1 MNDRPCEDLRATSI
15 AIIGLAG
22 RFPGAATIEA
32 FWSNLAEGVE
42 SITFFSEE
50 ELRHSGV
57 APQLLSRRDFVPAA
71 PVLDDI
77 DQFDAAFFK
86 IARREAE
93 IMDPQQ
99 RILLEVAWETL
110 ERAGYAGESRRGSIG
125 VFTGAGGLMSSYLVS
140 PFHFHRRLIGPTGS
154 MQVCGNDKDFVS
166 TRISHKLN
174 LRGPSISV
182 QTACSTSLV
191 AVHLA
196 CQSLLAGECDMALAG
211 GVTVRVPH
219 RMGYFHSSQALLS
232 PDGHCR
238 AFDAD
243 AKGTLF
249 GSGAGLVL
257 LKPLVQ
263 AVADRDHIHAVIRGS
278 AVNNDGAAKL
288 SYWATSADGQAA
300 AVAEALAVAEVD
312 PETIGYVEAH
322 GTGTAMGDPAEIIAL
337 TRAFRG
343 TQKRQFCAIG
353 SVKTNL
359 GHLEAAAG
367 IAGLIKAALAL
378 EHRTLPPSLH
388 FRRPNPSIAFEKTPF
403 FVNTQRRDWPA
414 GATPRRAAV
423 NSLGIGGTNAHV
435 ILEEAPQPAGVA
447 AAANPSMTPAREYVR
462 LSSLTGPAVSLEGLT
477 GPAGQAGKPDVHD
490 FPACPGNSEVAGDR
504 PLHLLALSAKS
515 PQALKDLAVRF
526 AAHLAEHPRQDLAD
540 VCFTANTGRSHFP
553 QRLAL
558 AAASID
564 EARRRLGDW
573 TEHASARGVASGA
586 VSKTGPGVAM
596 LAGGDGSQ
604 YPGMARDLY
613 QTQPVFHKA
622 LKQCEALLSD
632 ELPRSLTS
640 LFEEPSRDWLDQ
652 PRLAHP
658 VLVAVEYALAQL
670 WKSWGIEPSAV
681 LGQGIGEYTAACL
694 AGVFTLEEALRLVSA
709 RARLL
714 ESLPADGRMF
724 VVLADSQQIAGWL
737 PSLSEEVTLAAIGG
751 SVQAVISGPAAAVES
766 LVAQWQ
772 REGIRSLPL
781 PGRHALYSPAM
792 APIVEPYR
800 RVLEAVKFQKPRLKL
815 ISGHRGKAAG
825 DEMASPDYWCRQ
837 LIEPIQFSAAL
848 AGLAERG
855 YSIFLEIS
863 PKPVLLRVGRR
874 LRDGVGGLWLPSLR
888 PSQSGWQTMLASLAR
903 LYVQGVN
910 VDWQRLDR
918 GFPRRRVV
926 LPTYP
931 FQRQRYWIADDGPI
945 AEGSLAKLAEELQR
959 TAGFSEEELR
969 LLPKLL
975 RALADRRRAPWDAE

>member
-1 MNDRPCEDLRATSI
+1 MSDRPREDLRATSI

-110 ERAGYAGESRRGSIG
+110 ERAGYAGEPRRGSIG

-154 MQVCGNDKDFVS
+154 MQVCGNDKDFLS

-300 AVAEALAVAEVD
+300 AAAEALAVAEVS

-322 GTGTAMGDPAEIIAL
+322 GTGTAMGDPVEIIAL

-343 TQKRQFCAIG
+343 AEKRQFCAIS

-367 IAGLIKAALAL
+367 IAGLIKATLAV
-378 EHRTLPPSLH
+378 EHHTLPPSLH

-403 FVNTQRRDWPA
+403 FVNTERRDWPE

-447 AAANPSMTPAREYVR
+447 AGANTAGVAAGTNGGSE
-462 LSSLTGPAVSLEGLT
+462 
-477 GPAGQAGKPDVHD
+477 PAGERAAG
-490 FPACPGNSEVAGDR
+490 ER

-515 PQALKDLAVRF
+515 PEALKALAVRF

-766 LVAQWQ
+766 LVAQWW

-800 RVLEAVKFQKPRLKL
+800 RVLE
-815 ISGHRGKAAG
+815 
-825 DEMASPDYWCRQ
+825 
-837 LIEPIQFSAAL
+837 
-848 AGLAERG
+848 
-855 YSIFLEIS
+855 
-863 PKPVLLRVGRR
+863 
-874 LRDGVGGLWLPSLR
+874 GV
-888 PSQSGWQTMLASLAR
+888 
-903 LYVQGVN
+903 
-910 VDWQRLDR
+910 
-918 GFPRRRVV
+918 
-926 LPTYP
+926 
-931 FQRQRYWIADDGPI
+931 
-945 AEGSLAKLAEELQR
+945 
-959 TAGFSEEELR
+959 
-969 LLPKLL
+969 
-975 RALADRRRAPWDAE
+975 

>member
-1 MNDRPCEDLRATSI
+1 LTVSDRPREDLRATSI

-32 FWSNLAEGVE
+32 FWSNLVQGVE
-42 SITFFSEE
+42 SITFFSADD
-50 ELRHSGV
+50 LRRSGV
-57 APQLLSRRDFVPAA
+57 DPQILSRADFVPAA

-110 ERAGYAGESRRGSIG
+110 ERAGYADESRRGSTG

-140 PFHFHRRLIGPTGS
+140 PFHFHRRLVGPTGS

-174 LRGPSISV
+174 LRGPSITV

-196 CQSLLAGECDMALAG
+196 CQSLLAGECEMALAG

-300 AVAEALAVAEVD
+300 AAAEALAVAEVD

-322 GTGTAMGDPAEIIAL
+322 GTGTAMGDPVEIIAL
-337 TRAFRG
+337 TKAFRG
-343 TQKRQFCAIG
+343 TSKRQFCAVS
-353 SVKTNL
+353 SVKTNF

-367 IAGLIKAALAL
+367 IAGLIKAALAV
-378 EHRTLPPSLH
+378 EHHTLPPSLH
-388 FRRPNPSIAFEKTPF
+388 FHRPNPSIAFEKTPF
-403 FVNTQRRDWPA
+403 FVNTECRDWPA

-447 AAANPSMTPAREYVR
+447 AGANDGSR
-462 LSSLTGPAVSLEGLT
+462 
-477 GPAGQAGKPDVHD
+477 PAG
-490 FPACPGNSEVAGDR
+490 ER
-504 PLHLLALSAKS
+504 PLQLLTLSAKS
-515 PQALKDLAVRF
+515 PKALKALVDRF
-526 AAHLAEHPRQDLAD
+526 AAHLAEHPGEDLAD
-540 VCFTANTGRSHFP
+540 VCFTANTGRSHFS

-558 AAASID
+558 VAASSG
-564 EARRRLGDW
+564 EARRRLADW
-573 TEHASARGVASGA
+573 AEHASTRGVVSRA

-604 YPGMARDLY
+604 YPGMAGDLY
-613 QTQPVFHKA
+613 QTQPVFQKA
-622 LKQCEALLSD
+622 INQCDALLGN
-632 ELPRSLTS
+632 ELPRPLASL
-640 LFEEPSRDWLDQ
+640 LAKPSRDWLDQ

-658 VLVAVEYALAQL
+658 ALVAVEYATAQL
-670 WKSWGIEPSAV
+670 WKSWGIEPTAL
-681 LGQGIGEYTAACL
+681 LGQGVGEYAAACL

-714 ESLPADGRMF
+714 DSLPPDGRMF

-737 PSLSEEVTLAAIGG
+737 PALSEEVTLAAIGR
-751 SVQAVISGPAAAVES
+751 SVRAVISGPAAAVES
-766 LVAQWQ
+766 LVAQWE

-800 RVLEAVKFQKPRLKL
+800 RVLEGVTFQKPRLKL
-815 ISGHRGKAAG
+815 ISGHRGKATG
-825 DEMASPDYWCRQ
+825 EEMASPDYWCRQ
-837 LIEPIQFSAAL
+837 LVEPIQVSAAL
-848 AGLAERG
+848 AGLEEWG

-863 PKPVLLRVGRR
+863 PKPVILGVGRR
-874 LRDGVGGLWLPSLR
+874 LRNGAGGLWLPSLR
-888 PSQSGWQTMLASLAR
+888 PSQSGWQTMLSSLAR

-931 FQRQRYWIADDGPI
+931 FQRQRYWIADDGPPQPD
-945 AEGSLAKLAEELQR
+945 SVAKLAEEFKS
-959 TAGFSEEELR
+959 TGNFSEEELR

-975 RALADRRRAPWDAE
+975 QALAARRAPWDAE

>member
-1 MNDRPCEDLRATSI
+1 LTVSDRPREDLRATSI

-32 FWSNLAEGVE
+32 FWSNIVEGVE

-57 APQLLSRRDFVPAA
+57 DPQLLSRSDFVPAA

-110 ERAGYAGESRRGSIG
+110 ERAGYAGEPRRGSIG

-154 MQVCGNDKDFVS
+154 MQVCGNDKDFLS

-300 AVAEALAVAEVD
+300 AAAEALAVAEVS

-322 GTGTAMGDPAEIIAL
+322 GTGTAMGDPVEIIAL

-343 TQKRQFCAIG
+343 AEKRQFCAIS

-367 IAGLIKAALAL
+367 IAGLIKATLAV
-378 EHRTLPPSLH
+378 EHHTLPPSLH

-403 FVNTQRRDWPA
+403 FVNTERRDWPE

-447 AAANPSMTPAREYVR
+447 AGANTAGVAAGTNGGSE
-462 LSSLTGPAVSLEGLT
+462 
-477 GPAGQAGKPDVHD
+477 PAGERAAG
-490 FPACPGNSEVAGDR
+490 ER

-515 PQALKDLAVRF
+515 PEALKALAVRF

-558 AAASID
+558 TAASIE
-564 EARRRLGDW
+564 EARRRLTDW
-573 TEHASARGVASGA
+573 AEHASTRGVASGP

-604 YPGMARDLY
+604 YPGMGRDLY
-613 QTQPVFHKA
+613 QTQPVFEKA
-622 LKQCEALLSD
+622 IKQCEALLGD
-632 ELPRSLTS
+632 ELPRPLTS
-640 LFEEPSRDWLDQ
+640 LFQETSRDWLDR

-658 VLVAVEYALAQL
+658 ALVAVEYAAAQL
-670 WKSWGIEPSAV
+670 WKSWGIEPTAL

-694 AGVFTLEEALRLVSA
+694 AGVFTLEEALRLVAA

-766 LVAQWQ
+766 LVAQWW

-800 RVLEAVKFQKPRLKL
+800 RVLEGVKFQKPRLKL
-815 ISGHRGKAAG
+815 ICGHRGKAAG
-825 DEMASPDYWCRQ
+825 DEIASPDYWCRQ
-837 LIEPIQFSAAL
+837 LLEPIQFSAAL
-848 AGLAERG
+848 AGLEERG

-863 PKPVLLRVGRR
+863 PKPVLLGIGRR
-874 LRDGVGGLWLPSLR
+874 LRNGAGGLWLSSLR
-888 PSQSGWQTMLASLAR
+888 ASQSGWQTMLTSLAR
-903 LYVQGVN
+903 LYVQGVH

-931 FQRQRYWIADDGPI
+931 FQRQRYWIADDGPL
-945 AEGSLAKLAEELQR
+945 EESSVAKLAEEIKNTGR
-959 TAGFSEEELR
+959 FSEEELR

-975 RALADRRRAPWDAE
+975 QALADRRRAPWDAE

>member
-1 MNDRPCEDLRATSI
+1 MSDRPHEDLRAASI

-32 FWSNLAEGVE
+32 FWSNLVEGVE
-42 SITFFSEE
+42 SITFFSAE
-50 ELRHSGV
+50 ELRRAGV
-57 APQLLSRRDFVPAA
+57 DPQLLSREDFVPAA

-93 IMDPQQ
+93 FMDPQQ

-110 ERAGYAGESRRGSIG
+110 ERAGYAGPSRRGSIG

-140 PFHFHRRLIGPTGS
+140 PWHFHRRLIGPTGS

-174 LRGPSISV
+174 LRGPSICV

-196 CQSLLAGECDMALAG
+196 CQSLLAGECEMALAG

-278 AVNNDGAAKL
+278 AVNNDGNAKL

-300 AVAEALAVAEVD
+300 AAAEALAVAEVD

-337 TRAFRG
+337 TKAFRG
-343 TQKRQFCAIG
+343 TTKRQFCAIS

-388 FRRPNPSIAFEKTPF
+388 FHRPNPAIAFEKTPF
-403 FVNTQRRDWPA
+403 FVNTERRDWPA
-414 GATPRRAAV
+414 GAAPRRAAV

-435 ILEEAPQPAGVA
+435 ILEEAPPPADEPA
-447 AAANPSMTPAREYVR
+447 AGE
-462 LSSLTGPAVSLEGLT
+462 
-477 GPAGQAGKPDVHD
+477 
-490 FPACPGNSEVAGDR
+490 R
-504 PLHLLALSAKS
+504 PLHVLALSAKG
-515 PQALKDLAVRF
+515 PEALKELAVRF
-526 AAHLAEHPRQDLAD
+526 AAHLAAHPEEDLAD
-540 VCFTANTGRSHFP
+540 ICFTANTGRSHFN

-558 AAASID
+558 TAASID
-564 EARRRLGDW
+564 EA
-573 TEHASARGVASGA
+573 ARKLAGWLQRPSTREVTSGA

-604 YPGMARDLY
+604 YPGMAGDLCR
-613 QTQPVFHKA
+613 TQPLFQQT
-622 LKQCEALLSD
+622 LEQCDALLGD
-632 ELPRSLTS
+632 ELPRPLTS
-640 LFEEPSRDWLDQ
+640 LLSQPSRDWLDQ

-658 VLVAVEYALAQL
+658 ALVAVEYALAQL
-670 WKSWGIEPSAV
+670 WKSWGIEPTAL
-681 LGQGIGEYTAACL
+681 LGQGVGEYTAACL

-709 RARLL
+709 RAWLL

-737 PSLSEEVTLAAIGG
+737 PSLSAEVTLAAVGG
-751 SVQAVISGPAAAVES
+751 TVQAVISGPAAAVES
-766 LVAQWQ
+766 LVAQWR

-792 APIVEPYR
+792 ASIVEPYR
-800 RVLEAVKFQKPRLKL
+800 RVLEEVEFQKPRLKL
-815 ISGHRGKAAG
+815 ISGHRGKAGG

-837 LIEPIQFSAAL
+837 LVEPIQFSASL
-848 AGLAERG
+848 AGLEERG

-863 PKPVLLRVGRR
+863 PKPVLSGIGRR
-874 LRDGVGGLWLPSLR
+874 LRNGAGGLWLPSLR
-888 PSQSGWQTMLASLAR
+888 PGQSGWKTMLSGLAR
-903 LYVQGVN
+903 LYVQGIN
-910 VDWQRLDR
+910 VDWQRLDH

-931 FQRQRYWIADDGPI
+931 FQRQRYWIADDGPSQ
-945 AEGSLAKLAEELQR
+945 EGGMAKLAEELK
-959 TAGFSEEELR
+959 ASGNFSEEELR
-969 LLPKLL
+969 VLPKLL
-975 RALADRRRAPWDAE
+975 QALAARRAPWDAE

>member
-1 MNDRPCEDLRATSI
+1 LTVSDCPREDLRATSI

-32 FWSNLAEGVE
+32 FWSNLVEGVE

-57 APQLLSRRDFVPAA
+57 DPRLLSRRDFVPAA

-77 DQFDAAFFK
+77 DQFDASFFK

-110 ERAGYAGESRRGSIG
+110 ERAGYAAEPRRGSIG

-174 LRGPSISV
+174 LRGPSISI

-219 RMGYFHSSQALLS
+219 RMGYFHASQALLS

-300 AVAEALAVAEVD
+300 AVAEALAVAEVA

-337 TRAFRG
+337 TKAFRG

-367 IAGLIKAALAL
+367 IAGLIKAVLAV
-378 EHRTLPPSLH
+378 EHGTLPPSLH
-388 FRRPNPSIAFEKTPF
+388 FRRANPAIAFEKTPF
-403 FVNTQRRDWPA
+403 FVNTERRDWPA

-423 NSLGIGGTNAHV
+423 NSLGIGGTNVHV
-435 ILEEAPQPAGVA
+435 ILEEAPQSAGVA
-447 AAANPSMTPAREYVR
+447 AGANP
-462 LSSLTGPAVSLEGLT
+462 TGVAGAN
-477 GPAGQAGKPDVHD
+477 PAGAVGADGGSKPAG
-490 FPACPGNSEVAGDR
+490 ER
-504 PLHLLALSAKS
+504 PLHVLALSAKS
-515 PQALKDLAVRF
+515 SQALKDLAVRF
-526 AAHLAEHPRQDLAD
+526 AAHLAEHPGQDLAD
-540 VCFTANTGRSHFP
+540 VCFTANAGRSHFP

-558 AAASID
+558 TAASID
-564 EARRRLGDW
+564 EARRRLADW
-573 TEHASARGVASGA
+573 AEKASTHGVASGA

-613 QTQPVFHKA
+613 QTQPVFQKA
-622 LKQCEALLSD
+622 LKQCETLLGD
-632 ELPRSLTS
+632 EMPWPLTS
-640 LFEEPSRDWLDQ
+640 LFEETSRGWLEQ

-658 VLVAVEYALAQL
+658 ALVAVEYALAQL
-670 WKSWGIEPSAV
+670 WKSWGIEPSAI

-751 SVQAVISGPAAAVES
+751 TIQAVISGPAAAVES
-766 LVAQWQ
+766 LVAQWR

-792 APIVEPYR
+792 TPIVEPYR
-800 RVLEAVKFQKPRLKL
+800 RVLEGVKFQKPRLKL

-837 LIEPIQFSAAL
+837 LVEPMQFSAAL
-848 AGLAERG
+848 AGLEERG

-863 PKPVLLRVGRR
+863 PKPVLLGVGRR
-874 LRDGVGGLWLPSLR
+874 LRNGAGGLWLPSLR
-888 PSQSGWQTMLASLAR
+888 PSQGGWQTMLTSLAR
-903 LYVQGVN
+903 LYVQGVH
-910 VDWQRLDR
+910 VDWERLDR

-931 FQRQRYWIADDGPI
+931 FQRQRYWIAEDGPSQ
-945 AEGSLAKLAEELQR
+945 EDSVAKLAEELKS
-959 TAGFSEEELR
+959 TGGFSEEELR

-975 RALADRRRAPWDAE
+975 QALAARRRAPWDAE